1 MGGSPPPLPPVPASL
16 VDVDPPPLPPEP
28 PIPEP
33 PVPPVLVEPPLSS
46 PALPPPPPEPPV
58 PELPPELASPVP
70 PAPTVAELPDCV
82 GSPLPD
88 VVVEPAVVLDPLLG
102 LLVGGDELPPL
113 AVLTELLD
121 SAEEVPWL
129 GLVLATELAPIASGS
144 PSESLEHDTTSAGR
158 TTHRVAEGN
167 VDNSSLLMGGLQWTP
182 AIVSSGRILS
192 ENRAD

>member
-1 MGGSPPPLPPVPASL
+1 VGGSPPPLPPVPASL

-28 PIPEP
+28 PVPEP
-33 PVPPVLVEPPLSS
+33 PLPPPPVLVEPPLS
-46 PALPPPPPEPPV
+46 LPELATVPLPPV
-58 PELPPELASPVP
+58 PPPPELASPVP

-113 AVLTELLD
+113 AVLPELLD